1 MKKYKKMLIA
11 FKDPE
16 LNCFANKGDWLYIA
30 RKKDTKKGLF
40 RLPRYIHFFASIN
53 GEPMPSEFGIVKN
66 IDTPITALELAEL
79 DYKSR
84 NKDIQL
90 LTDETVKE
98 YEWFLEKV
106 NVHPEHTPMAVT
118 WFEKILPK
126 KERSLRL
133 HKKFFTGFSEEEK
146 KELFES

>member
-1 MKKYKKMLIA
+1 M
-11 FKDPE
+11 
-16 LNCFANKGDWLYIA
+16 
-30 RKKDTKKGLF
+30 
-40 RLPRYIHFFASIN
+40 
-53 GEPMPSEFGIVKN
+53 
-66 IDTPITALELAEL
+66 ELAEL

-106 NVHPEHTPMAVT
+106 NVLPEHTPMAVT
-118 WFEKILPK
+118 WFEKIFPK